1 MLHLLMEWLL
11 GSNLS
16 HIKKTIW
23 NFLTAIKKTVYN
35 ALHAVINFS
44 ALILLRHVMLIEQ
57 TASKQVSF
65 RQRGNKMSRL
75 QKSWELARHAKLII
89 VLVEEP
95 TVTLASFSLAL
106 SLHRTSFEAD
116 SGFGLDKWNHFCVTG
131 YPWKFYLDGK
141 LADTQAY
148 QEFGDLLLCH

>member
-1 MLHLLMEWLL
+1 M
-11 GSNLS
+11 
-16 HIKKTIW
+16 
-23 NFLTAIKKTVYN
+23 
-35 ALHAVINFS
+35 
-44 ALILLRHVMLIEQ
+44 
-57 TASKQVSF
+57 
-65 RQRGNKMSRL
+65 
-75 QKSWELARHAKLII
+75 I

-95 TVTLASFSLAL
+95 TVTLASFSLAYI
-106 SLHRTSFEAD
+106 HRTSFEAD